1 MFFFCLFCFGFRPV
15 LKDLSRILILLNRPE
30 DRIGL
35 PPADW
40 ETLLAWGER
49 VLRRYKKQNPDQ
61 VSGAFH
67 RMYKFF
73 LQFYYS
79 ESTCFCNLFLLEVTF
94 QNVVIVKWFV
104 CLQVAKLLG
113 FTQLPVEDSESPIL
127 DPSPYPT
134 HLTTF
139 SASSDCKLQ
148 SPRAS
153 ANQLQQL
160 AISAFDEA
168 YNNQTR

>member
-1 MFFFCLFCFGFRPV
+1 MLRKNISKLLENKNLGFIIYFEVFFLSVKTLQPKKIFLRPLDV
-15 LKDLSRILILLNRPE
+15 LISKFPNHRFVIHKLWTRLEMEKISISSYGSRISSYFIE
-30 DRIGL
+30 YIG
-35 PPADW
+35 
-40 ETLLAWGER
+40 R
-49 VLRRYKKQNPDQ
+49 
-61 VSGAFH
+61 
-67 RMYKFF
+67 
-73 LQFYYS
+73 
-79 ESTCFCNLFLLEVTF
+79 
-94 QNVVIVKWFV
+94 FV
-104 CLQVAKLLG
+104 CSQVAKLLG

-153 ANQLQQL
+153 TNQLQQL